1 MNKVEIGTQ
10 TKTNNCFRQGK
21 FYVYRDGEVFIVART
36 HTGLHLTALDCGNR
50 WMEEDFSKRYPEDEG
65 FTEVATGTKL
75 TITVGD

>member
-21 FYVYRDGEVFIVART
+21 FYVYKDGEICIAATTDTMLLLFCIES
-36 HTGLHLTALDCGNR
+36 GNR
-50 WMEEDFSKRYPEDEG
+50 WDGKDCEGINPTYIG

>member
-10 TKTNNCFRQGK
+10 TKTDNCFRQGK
-21 FYVYRDGEVFIVART
+21 FYVSDAGNVFIAAYT
-36 HTGLHLTALDCGNR
+36 HTGLHLISLDSGNR